1 MSEQATANKIGD
13 PSALGLIS
21 YGIALASL
29 SLMIGAG
36 FHKNDMIMSV
46 IVVGAVGIGISSL
59 VDFVRGQTF
68 GGVAFGG
75 WAIFFWAFTYLPATP
90 VTGGA
95 WHGGPQLSW
104 LGWYFCFWAVFGLLT
119 LLGSIVAGKWMTLRI
134 ALFLTTLML
143 VLAAFAHWMAN
154 PEPNA
159 TLMHFAAWS
168 GVVAAAFAAYTAFAA
183 LLNEIAGKKLVTA

>member
-1 MSEQATANKIGD
+1 MAEQKIGD

-29 SLMIGAG
+29 SLMVGAG

-46 IVVGAVGIGISSL
+46 IVTGAVGIGISSL
-59 VDFVRGQTF
+59 VDFLRGQTF

-75 WAIFFWAFTYLPATP
+75 WAVFFWAFTYLPAAPGT
-90 VTGGA
+90 TGP
-95 WHGGPQLSW
+95 WHAGPALPW
-104 LGWYFCFWAVFGLLT
+104 LGWYFLFWAIFGLLT
-119 LLGSIVAGKWMTLRI
+119 LLGSILAGKWIMLRV

-143 VLAAFAHWMAN
+143 ALAAVAHWMAN

-159 TLMHFAAWS
+159 ALMHFAAWS
-168 GVVAAAFAAYTAFAA
+168 GIIAAACAAWTAFAA
-183 LLNEIAGKKLVTA
+183 LLNEISGRTVVPA

>member
-1 MSEQATANKIGD
+1 MSDTNTTSNIGD

-29 SLMIGAG
+29 SLMVGVG
-36 FHKNDMIMSV
+36 FPKNDMIMSV

-59 VDFVRGQTF
+59 IDFVRGQTF

-75 WAIFFWAFTYLPATP
+75 WAVFFWAFTYLPASP

-95 WHGGPQLSW
+95 WHSGPALPW

-143 VLAAFAHWMAN
+143 VLAAVAHWIAN
-154 PEPNA
+154 PGPNP
-159 TLMHFAAWS
+159 TLMHWAAWS
-168 GVVAAAFAAYTAFAA
+168 GVVASAFAAYTAFAA
-183 LLNEIAGKKLVTA
+183 LLNEIAGKKLVSA